1 MKFSLFN
8 LELEGKVFKFFAYTF
23 VIFVGALTIGIISVF
38 YMDYDYFKYKIEN
51 RSQPY
56 IYKQSHQESIE
67 T

>member
-8 LELEGKVFKFFAYTF
+8 LELEEKIFKFLGYTL
-23 VIFVGALTIGIISVF
+23 VIFITALTIGIISVA

-56 IYKQSHQESIE
+56 IYKQSKQESIE

>member
-8 LELEGKVFKFFAYTF
+8 LELEGKIFKFLAFTTI
-23 VIFVGALTIGIISVF
+23 IFFTALTIGIVSVF

-56 IYKQSHQESIE
+56 NYKLSEQVTIE